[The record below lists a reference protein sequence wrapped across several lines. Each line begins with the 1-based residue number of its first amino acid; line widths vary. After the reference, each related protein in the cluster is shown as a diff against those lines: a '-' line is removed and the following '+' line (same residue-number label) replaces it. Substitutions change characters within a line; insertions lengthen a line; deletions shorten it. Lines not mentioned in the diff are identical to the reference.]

1 MAWVCREGK
10 LVLRVRT
17 QLTWAPRWLDAPD
30 LIGGPRMFVLRYGK
44 IALAGMPANL
54 RYGNETNADRGGAI
68 SRVPGEFFSG

>member
-1 MAWVCREGK
+1 
-10 LVLRVRT
+10 
-17 QLTWAPRWLDAPD
+17 
-30 LIGGPRMFVLRYGK
+30 MFVLRYGK